1 MDATIWLDLV
11 LAVGACALILGFA
24 LYRIQTITWVKQH
37 GMPVTAYV
45 TRINPGKRRL
55 ANRISIITAKW
66 MEPRT
71 WRTYTFEGISTSRE
85 LREGALVTVRIDPH
99 HPQHYMMEVQ

>member
-1 MDATIWLDLV
+1 MDSTIWLDIL
-11 LAVGACALILGFA
+11 LSAGAFALILGFM
-24 LYRIQTITWVKQH
+24 LHRIRTTMWVKQY

-45 TRINPGKRRL
+45 THINPGKRYL
-55 ANRISIITAKW
+55 ANKISIITAKW

-71 WRTYTFEGISTSRE
+71 WRLYTFEGISVNPG

-99 HPQHYMMEVQ
+99 HPQHYMMDVQ